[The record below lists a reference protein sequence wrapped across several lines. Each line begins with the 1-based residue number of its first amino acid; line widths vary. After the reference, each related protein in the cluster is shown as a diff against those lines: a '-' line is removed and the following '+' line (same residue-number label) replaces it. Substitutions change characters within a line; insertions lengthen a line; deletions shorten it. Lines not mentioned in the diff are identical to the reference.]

1 MLMKL
6 NVNLTSSSIQSLSCY
21 PQGLIR
27 TNGIK
32 HLPKFIKRNR
42 SKFPRLLPEF
52 RVYGQEG
59 TRTDNTE
66 QETVA
71 RKLPNSTPSFELNY
85 MSPPKGV

>member
-66 QETVA
+66 QETSCKKTA
-71 RKLPNSTPSFELNY
+71 KFNPLL
-85 MSPPKGV
+85 